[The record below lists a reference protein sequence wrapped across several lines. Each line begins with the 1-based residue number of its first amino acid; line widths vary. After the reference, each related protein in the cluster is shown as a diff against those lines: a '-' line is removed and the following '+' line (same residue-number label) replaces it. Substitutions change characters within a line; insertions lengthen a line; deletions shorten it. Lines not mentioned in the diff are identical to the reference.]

1 MKIVHTFGD
10 VRSMSDGRVG
20 LVPTMG
26 FLHEGHLSLI
36 ETARDANDFVVVSL
50 FVNPLQFGEPSDLA
64 SYPRDIDRDTALARS
79 GGADVLFI
87 PDVETMYPI
96 QPRTTVE
103 VRGVSAGMEGAY
115 RPGHFAGVA
124 TVVAKLFAGIQP
136 ETAYFGRKDAQQ
148 LAVVRTMATDL
159 SLPVDVQGLPIVR
172 ESDGLA
178 LASRNVRIEKHQRP
192 LAVNLSRALFAAGDA
207 FEAGERSVDALR
219 EISRTR
225 VGVDPALD
233 VEYIE
238 VANASDA
245 SIVDRIEDT
254 VFIALA
260 AWVGDVRLI
269 DNVLLDPG
277 TEKADRG
284 VRLDRPSILYGG
296 S

>member
-136 ETAYFGRKDAQQ
+136 DTAYFGRKDAQQ
-148 LAVVRTMATDL
+148 LSVVRTMATDL